1 MLIDTFSISS
11 ACLVNKKEIIMN
23 EIVQQIFQGIVDGE
37 QDLVAAGVQSAME
50 AGVPARTIL
59 DEGMLAAMA
68 EVGRLFEAS
77 ECYVPEMLLSARAMK
92 VGLAKLRPSMKQ
104 TDTQPAGIVAL
115 GTVKGD
121 LHDLGK
127 NLVGMM
133 LEGAG
138 FTVKDLGVDVSPEA
152 FVAAADEVDVI
163 GLSALLT
170 TTMGSMRNTLDALDA
185 AGKRPK
191 VKVMIG
197 GAPVTEDFARH
208 IGADG
213 YAADASRA
221 VALTKSLLSP
231 SK

>member
-1 MLIDTFSISS
+1 
-11 ACLVNKKEIIMN
+11 MN
-23 EIVQQIFQGIVDGE
+23 EIVKQIFQGIVDGQ
-37 QDLVAAGVQSAME
+37 QDVVATGVEAALR

-59 DEGMLAAMA
+59 EEGMLPAMA
-68 EVGRLFEAS
+68 EVGRLFEEG
-77 ECYVPEMLLSARAMK
+77 ECYVPEMLISARAMK
-92 VGLAKLRPSMKQ
+92 TGLAKLQPSLKQ
-104 TDTQPAGIVAL
+104 TDIKAAGTVAL

-121 LHDLGK
+121 LHDMGK

-152 FVAAADEVDVI
+152 FVAAADDVDVI

-170 TTMGSMRNTLDALDA
+170 TTMGQMKTTLEALDA

-191 VKVMIG
+191 VKVMVG
-197 GAPVTEDFARH
+197 GAPVTEDFARI

-213 YAADASRA
+213 YAHDASRA
-221 VALTKSLLSP
+221 VALTKSLLSTTV
-231 SK
+231 

>member
-1 MLIDTFSISS
+1 
-11 ACLVNKKEIIMN
+11 MN
-23 EIVQQIFQGIVDGE
+23 EIVQQVFQGIVDGD
-37 QDLVAAGVQSAME
+37 QVLVTAKVDSALQAGVS
-50 AGVPARTIL
+50 ARTIL

-68 EVGRLFEAS
+68 EVGRLFEEG
-77 ECYVPEMLLSARAMK
+77 ECYVPEMLMSARAMK
-92 VGLAKLRPSMKQ
+92 AGLAKLHPGLKQ
-104 TDTQPAGIVAL
+104 TEVEEIGTVAI

-152 FVAAADEVDVI
+152 FVAAADGVDVI

-170 TTMGSMRNTLDALDA
+170 TTMGHMKDTLDALQA
-185 AGKRPK
+185 AGKRSK
-191 VKVMIG
+191 VKVVVG
-197 GAPVTEDFARH
+197 GAPVTEDFARS

-213 YAADASRA
+213 YAPDASRA
-221 VALTKSLLSP
+221 VAVTKLLIS
-231 SK
+231 SHR

>member
-1 MLIDTFSISS
+1 
-11 ACLVNKKEIIMN
+11 MN
-23 EIVQQIFQGIVDGE
+23 EIVQKIFQGIVEG
-37 QDLVAAGVQSAME
+37 QQNAVAESVDAALA

-68 EVGRLFEAS
+68 EVGRQFEEG
-77 ECYVPEMLLSARAMK
+77 ECYVPEMLVSARAMK
-92 VGLAKLRPSMKQ
+92 AGLAKLQPSLKQ
-104 TDTQPAGIVAL
+104 TDVQIAGRVAL

-121 LHDLGK
+121 LHDMGK

-138 FTVKDLGVDVSPEA
+138 FKVLDLGVDVTPED
-152 FVAAADEVDVI
+152 FVAAADDVDVI

-170 TTMGSMRNTLDALDA
+170 TTMGQMKNTLEALDA

-191 VKVMIG
+191 VKVIVG
-197 GAPVTEDFARH
+197 GAPVTEDFARA

-221 VALTKSLLSP
+221 VALAKSLIP
-231 SK
+231 